1 MKKNQESYMKRHPII
16 VILVSLAGVCS
27 WQSSVYAL
35 PGHGNIKG
43 SPQIEYAA
51 ADAKAK
57 DEDKSDSGL
66 QTGEGE
72 GDWKDPDSERNI
84 NLDKKQDDDS
94 GIIARLKEYKSIRK
108 KRDAFAFHMGFS
120 IGALGYGVLGPRY
133 HLTDRYQFMYEKGSF
148 NAGFRGGVEALFFL
162 ARRHCLSIGAFYEQK
177 KIQIKIVDLPLM
189 YFVAPAIP
197 PEFLYLLPLYRF
209 IDKSNVD
216 TNYITFP
223 VAYRYYVLDEL
234 YIGLSLDVGVLFLA
248 KANYGITF
256 YSTHMNFRKYLPP
269 VDFGGRVLFGF
280 TMNRVFIELGLGAGF
295 LDYDRLGGERHTIS
309 LSGMI
314 GYKI

>member
-1 MKKNQESYMKRHPII
+1 MKRPAII
-16 VILVSLAGVCS
+16 VILVSLAVVCS
-27 WQSSVYAL
+27 RASSVYAS
-35 PGHGNIKG
+35 PVSGEKKG
-43 SPQIEYAA
+43 VSQIEYAA
-51 ADAKAK
+51 ADIKAK

-72 GDWKDPDSERNI
+72 ADWKGPERERNT
-84 NLDKKQDDDS
+84 NLDKKQDDDA

-133 HLTDRYQFMYEKGSF
+133 DVTERYQFMYEKGSF
-148 NAGFRGGVEALFFL
+148 NAGFRGGMEALFFL
-162 ARRHCLSIGAFYEQK
+162 SRRHCLSIGAFYEQK
-177 KIQIKIVDLPLM
+177 KIQIKIVDLALM
-189 YFVAPAIP
+189 HFVAMSVPA
-197 PEFLYLLPLYRF
+197 ELLYFLPLYRF

-223 VAYRYYVLDEL
+223 AAYRYYILDEL
-234 YIGLSLDVGVLFLA
+234 YIGLSLDVGVLFQA

-256 YSTHMNFRKYLPP
+256 YSMHMNFRKHLPP
-269 VDFGGRVLFGF
+269 FDFGGRVLFGF

-295 LDYDRLGGERHTIS
+295 LDYDRLAGERHTIS
-309 LSGMI
+309 LTGMI